1 MLLER
6 NSKFSI
12 LVLCTGNSARSI
24 MAEALF
30 NTQEGEYFTAY
41 SAGSQPTG
49 APNAFALEQ
58 IADLDVDFEVRSKSW
73 DEFHGENAPHL
84 DFVIT
89 VCDSAAKESC
99 PVFLG
104 GPLRIHWGLP
114 DPAAVTGSDADIRQ
128 AFLQCF
134 KIFQSRI
141 KQLNSQI
148 TPDMDKA
155 EVRNLMLALAESA

>member
-6 NSKFSI
+6 NRKFSI

-30 NTQEGEYFTAY
+30 NTQGGEYFTAY

-73 DEFHGENAPHL
+73 DEFHGEGAPHL

-104 GPLRIHWGLP
+104 GPLHIHWGLP
-114 DPAAVTGSDADIRQ
+114 DPAAVTGTDVDIRQ

-141 KQLNSQI
+141 KQLNNQI

-155 EVRNLMLALAESA
+155 EVRNMMLALAEST